1 MMNTESTDVVKI
13 KSSEV
18 EVMSSEVEVMSS
30 RGTNQRR
37 RNVNVRRMTII
48 GVLSAI
54 SIMLSMTPLG
64 FIPIGP
70 VNATI
75 MHIPVIIG
83 AIIEGPVVG
92 MSIGF
97 IFGATSLFRA
107 LTMPTITSFAFIN
120 PLVSILPRVL
130 IGLVAYYVYKLA
142 VRITKNYFVSGW
154 VVGAIG
160 SLVNTIGVLGMIYVL
175 YGARYA
181 EVLGESAAT
190 AKTLLF
196 TLATTS
202 GIPEAIV
209 GGFVVSAVVVILNKR
224 KK

>member
-1 MMNTESTDVVKI
+1 MMNTESTDVVK
-13 KSSEV
+13 V
-18 EVMSSEVEVMSS
+18 NSSEVEVMSS
-30 RGTNQRR
+30 RRTNQGRK
-37 RNVNVRRMTII
+37 NVNVRRMSII

-54 SIMLSMTPLG
+54 SIMLSLTPLG

-83 AIIEGPVVG
+83 AIIEGPIVG

-97 IFGATSLFRA
+97 IFGATSLLRA

-120 PLVSILPRVL
+120 PLVSILPRVI
-130 IGLVAYYVYKLA
+130 IGLVAYYVYQLA
-142 VRITKNYFVSGW
+142 VKITKNSFVSGW
-154 VVGAIG
+154 IVGAIG

-181 EVLGESAAT
+181 EALGESAAA
-190 AKTLLF
+190 AKTLLL

-209 GGFVVSAVVVILNKR
+209 GGFVVSAVAVILSKR

>member
-1 MMNTESTDVVKI
+1 MMNSKSTDVIKI
-13 KSSEV
+13 KSSDV
-18 EVMSSEVEVMSS
+18 EVISS
-30 RGTNQRR
+30 RRNNQQRKS
-37 RNVNVRRMTII
+37 VNVRRMTVIS
-48 GVLSAI
+48 VLSAI

-64 FIPIGP
+64 FIPLGP

-97 IFGATSLFRA
+97 IFGATSLLRA

-130 IGLVAYYVYKLA
+130 IGLVAYYVYKSI
-142 VRITKNYFVSGW
+142 VKITKNTFVSGW
-154 VVGAIG
+154 IVGAIG
-160 SLVNTIGVLGMIYVL
+160 SLINTIGVLGMIYIL

-181 EVLGESAAT
+181 EALGESAAA
-190 AKTLLF
+190 AKTLLL
-196 TLATTS
+196 TLAATS

-209 GGFVVSAVVVILNKR
+209 GGFVVSAVAIILNKR

>member
-1 MMNTESTDVVKI
+1 MMNTEVTDVV
-13 KSSEV
+13 ETN
-18 EVMSSEVEVMSS
+18 SSEVEVMSS
-30 RGTNQRR
+30 RRTNQGR
-37 RNVNVRRMTII
+37 RNVNVRRMSII

-54 SIMLSMTPLG
+54 SIMLSLTPLG

-83 AIIEGPVVG
+83 SIVEGPIVG

-97 IFGATSLFRA
+97 IFGATSLIRA
-107 LTMPTITSFAFIN
+107 LTMPTITSFAFVN

-130 IGLVAYYVYKLA
+130 IGLVAYYVYQLA
-142 VRITKNYFVSGW
+142 VKITKNSFVSGW
-154 VVGAIG
+154 IVGAIG
-160 SLVNTIGVLGMIYVL
+160 SLVNTMGVLGMIYVL

-181 EVLGESAAT
+181 EALGESAAA
-190 AKTLLF
+190 AKTLLL

-209 GGFVVSAVVVILNKR
+209 GGFVVSAVAVILNKR

>member
-1 MMNTESTDVVKI
+1 MMNLE
-13 KSSEV
+13 SSEV
-18 EVMSSEVEVMSS
+18 EVLSPSEVEIAMESPKDLKVKL
-30 RGTNQRR
+30 RQRKKTD
-37 RNVNVRRMTII
+37 VRRMAII

-70 VNATI
+70 TNATI

-92 MSIGF
+92 ITVGF
-97 IFGATSLFRA
+97 IFGATSLLKA
-107 LTMPTITSFAFIN
+107 LTMPTITSFAFVN
-120 PLVSILPRVL
+120 PLVSVLPRML
-130 IGLVAYYVYKLA
+130 IGIVAYYVYKLT
-142 VRITKNYFVSGW
+142 IKFTKNVFVSGW
-154 VVGAIG
+154 ITGVMG
-160 SLVNTIGVLGMIYVL
+160 SLVNTAVVLGMIYIL

-181 EVLGESAAT
+181 EALGESASA
-190 AKTLLF
+190 AKTLIV
-196 TLATTS
+196 TLVATN

-209 GGFVVSAVVVILNKR
+209 GGFVVSAVCIVFNKR

>member
-1 MMNTESTDVVKI
+1 MMNTESTDVARVN
-13 KSSEV
+13 
-18 EVMSSEVEVMSS
+18 SSEVEVMSS
-30 RGTNQRR
+30 RRTNQGRK
-37 RNVNVRRMTII
+37 NVNVRRMSII

-54 SIMLSMTPLG
+54 SIMLSLTPLG

-83 AIIEGPVVG
+83 AIIEGPIVG

-97 IFGATSLFRA
+97 IFGATSLLRA

-120 PLVSILPRVL
+120 PLVSILPRVI
-130 IGLVAYYVYKLA
+130 IGLVAYYVYQLA
-142 VRITKNYFVSGW
+142 VRITKNSFVSGW
-154 VVGAIG
+154 IVGAIG

-181 EVLGESAAT
+181 EAIGESAAA
-190 AKTLLF
+190 AKTLLL

-209 GGFVVSAVVVILNKR
+209 GGFVVSAVAVILSKR

>member
-1 MMNTESTDVVKI
+1 MRNLE
-13 KSSEV
+13 SSEV
-18 EVMSSEVEVMSS
+18 EVLSPSEVEIVMESPKAS
-30 RGTNQRR
+30 KVKLRQKKKTD
-37 RNVNVRRMTII
+37 VRRMAII

-70 VNATI
+70 TNATI

-92 MSIGF
+92 ITVGF
-97 IFGATSLFRA
+97 IFGATSLLKA
-107 LTMPTITSFAFIN
+107 LTMPTITSFAFVN
-120 PLVSILPRVL
+120 PLVSVLPRML
-130 IGLVAYYVYKLA
+130 IGIVAYYVYKLT
-142 VRITKNYFVSGW
+142 IKFTKNVFVSGW
-154 VVGAIG
+154 ITGVMG
-160 SLVNTIGVLGMIYVL
+160 SLVNTAVVLGMVYIL

-181 EVLGESAAT
+181 EALGESASA
-190 AKTLLF
+190 AKTLIL
-196 TLATTS
+196 TLVATN

-209 GGFVVSAVVVILNKR
+209 GGFVVSAVCVVFNKR

>member
-1 MMNTESTDVVKI
+1 MRNLE
-13 KSSEV
+13 SSEV
-18 EVMSSEVEVMSS
+18 EVLSPSEVEIVMESPKDS
-30 RGTNQRR
+30 KVKLRQKKKTD
-37 RNVNVRRMTII
+37 VRRMAII

-70 VNATI
+70 TNATI

-92 MSIGF
+92 ITVGF
-97 IFGATSLFRA
+97 IFGATSLLKA
-107 LTMPTITSFAFIN
+107 LTMPTITSFAFVN
-120 PLVSILPRVL
+120 PLVSVLPRML
-130 IGLVAYYVYKLA
+130 IGIVAYYVYKLT
-142 VRITKNYFVSGW
+142 IKFTKNVFVSGW
-154 VVGAIG
+154 ITGVMG
-160 SLVNTIGVLGMIYVL
+160 SLVNTAVVLGMIYIL

-181 EVLGESAAT
+181 EALGESASA
-190 AKTLLF
+190 AKTLIL
-196 TLATTS
+196 TLVATN

-209 GGFVVSAVVVILNKR
+209 GGFVVSAVCIVFNKR